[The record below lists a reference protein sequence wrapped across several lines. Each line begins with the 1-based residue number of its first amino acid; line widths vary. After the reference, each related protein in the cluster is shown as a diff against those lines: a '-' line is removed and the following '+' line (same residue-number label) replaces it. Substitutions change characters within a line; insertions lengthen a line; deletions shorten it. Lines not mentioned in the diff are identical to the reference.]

1 MVFLKQVILVI
12 ILFSI
17 GINSVKSEENSN
29 TNTACFK
36 SIKDEKIDKVKECLI
51 NLPEENTKERAKYE
65 AFIAHKSN
73 KIERAEGYYIDFL
86 KQNED
91 EENEIYFSILL
102 SQLYIVRNDFYL
114 AMKYLSKANIL
125 NEKNSTLNDVE
136 LNRAKIKIGILDTFN
151 YLEINDQLIK
161 DYENVIEMLEAINS
175 GESNK
180 IKSDVLYKISILYFK
195 ENNYLKAK
203 KYAKEALS
211 IADKENY
218 LFGVAHGYMAEAYV
232 SLLEEKDNK
241 DYAEDL
247 INSAEEIFIILDLQ
261 EKNSFNINV
270 LKIKVNL
277 KAKDYIKA
285 SKKLQEMEDF
295 FKKRINVNKNL
306 QEIYNLSF
314 QLYQSIDNKVKA
326 IEYKLKEI
334 NIRKEIMEAQDTDV
348 IVQFKSEFINNEQVR
363 KANDLEREILVKER
377 ESQKEREYS
386 ETNSEIIYVVLS
398 FLIIVML
405 VGLYYVVRSIRV
417 EVLENKAERRE
428 EKSDSFTMISFEIE
442 DFETKLKNLEDKY
455 VNQFCLYIENAI
467 KGNLRKGDLLIKIE
481 GKLVIIARATMEEAP
496 FISERIKGHLSRN
509 KMINNNIYFAEIPL
523 DNKGNNDLDL
533 MYKQVRMEI
542 ASKILKAKK

>member
-277 KAKDYIKA
+277 KEKDYIKA

>member
-523 DNKGNNDLDL
+523 DNKGNHHLDL